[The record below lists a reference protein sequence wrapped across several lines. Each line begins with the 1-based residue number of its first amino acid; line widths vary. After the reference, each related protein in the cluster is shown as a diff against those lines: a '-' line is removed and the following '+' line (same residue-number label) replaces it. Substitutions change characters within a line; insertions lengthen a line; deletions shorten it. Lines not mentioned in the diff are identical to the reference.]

1 MNMANSQEPRFRNQI
16 AVVTGSAGG
25 IGRACS
31 LRLAAEGATTVNLDL
46 DEDGLKTTDKMIR
59 SVEGISEYHVCDIT
73 DDTMVREVIE
83 RIIQKYRRLHI
94 VVNSAGIGFENGFVD
109 ISVDEWRKVFD
120 VNLNGTFY
128 VTQAVVKSMIEN
140 RFGKIINISS
150 MSGVKAKARRTH
162 YCASKYAVN
171 GLTESLALEL
181 APFGVNVNAVCPGRT
196 ETEMT
201 KKVLQKRAESLGRSY
216 EEVRKEYLASVPIG
230 RLGQPEDIASVV
242 SFLASEEAGYITG
255 KCLEVS
261 GGR

>member
-1 MNMANSQEPRFRNQI
+1 MTRAHKSRFKDQI

-31 LRLAAEGATTVNLDL
+31 LRLAAEGATTLNLDL
-46 DEDGLKTTDKMIR
+46 DENGLQTTDKMIR
-59 SVEGISEYHVCDIT
+59 ASGGVSEYYVCDIT
-73 DDTMVREVIE
+73 DEILVVEAID
-83 RIIQKYRRLHI
+83 RILEKYRQIHI
-94 VVNSAGIGFENGFVD
+94 VVNSAGIGIENDFVD
-109 ISVDEWRKVFD
+109 ISADEWRKVFD

-128 VTQAVVKSMIEN
+128 VTRAIAKNMIEN

-150 MSGVKAKARRTH
+150 MSGIKAKARRTH
-162 YCASKYAVN
+162 YCSSKFAVN

-181 APFGVNVNAVCPGRT
+181 APFGINVNAICPGRI

-201 KKVLQKRAESLGRSY
+201 KKVLQTRAEALSKSY
-216 EEVRKEYLASVPIG
+216 EGVRNEYIASIPVG
-230 RLGQPEDIASVV
+230 RLGQPEDIASFV
-242 SFLASEEAGYITG
+242 SFLASKESDYVTG